1 MTDARF
7 DSQDETGRLGAAAS
21 AAFALAAVLAPLAAT
36 LLAVL
41 GVSLLVASVT
51 GARRLARAITTL
63 RLTAITIA
71 LALAAIVVP
80 QALHGAPP
88 WLASRGLPAIALVFA
103 LAHIVSPALVQRLR
117 TALAATLIV
126 VSVVA
131 GSWLIHLS
139 RSAGYDVVLLHESAA
154 AVLARGENPYG
165 DAVTA
170 PNGAPGAPAGSL
182 IVGYPYPPVAALAYA
197 AGASIA
203 GEPRWVSFGC
213 WIVLLISLLHLLRR
227 SRSQSLLPALML
239 TAFPGWAAMLQSGWT
254 EPLSMALLAVTIA
267 LWQSPAASGVALGCA
282 LASKQYFIAMLP
294 ALARWRDAG
303 WQRRVAGA
311 VIVAVVTL
319 LPAVVWS
326 PADAWRSLVGF
337 HMSTPLRA
345 DSRNIAGVLAGQ
357 GWQLAPP
364 AWLALLF
371 SVAATAAVPPLLNR
385 AACCRA
391 AALALAVFFLFSRQA
406 MPNYWYLVAVTALL
420 GSIGGTATDAR
431 RSDASPAEAGH
442 YAG

>member
-1 MTDARF
+1 MTDARS
-7 DSQDETGRLGAAAS
+7 DSQDETSRLGAAAA
-21 AAFALAAVLAPLAAT
+21 AAFALAAALAPLAAT

-51 GARRLARAITTL
+51 GAQRLARAITPL

-80 QALHGAPP
+80 QSLHGSPP
-88 WLASRGLPAIALVFA
+88 WLVSRGLPAIALVLALSSFA
-103 LAHIVSPALVQRLR
+103 APAQVPRLR
-117 TALAATLIV
+117 AALGATLVI

-131 GSWLIHLS
+131 GPWLIHLS
-139 RSAGYDVVLLHESAA
+139 RSSGYDVVLLHESAA
-154 AVLARGENPYG
+154 AALARGDNPYG

-170 PNGAPGAPAGSL
+170 PNGAPGAPEGSL

-197 AGASIA
+197 AGAWIT

-227 SRSQSLLPALML
+227 SSSRSLLPALML
-239 TAFPGWAAMLQSGWT
+239 AAFPGWAAMLQSGWT
-254 EPLSMALLAVTIA
+254 EPLSMALLAVAIA
-267 LWQSPAASGVALGCA
+267 LWRSPTASGVALGCA
-282 LASKQYFIAMLP
+282 LGSKQYFVAMLP
-294 ALARWRDAG
+294 TLARWRDAG
-303 WQRRVAGA
+303 WQRRVA
-311 VIVAVVTL
+311 VALVVGFVTL
-319 LPAVVWS
+319 LPAIVWS

-345 DSRNIAGVLAGQ
+345 DSRNIAGVLAGY

-391 AALALAVFFLFSRQA
+391 AALGLAVFFLFSRQA

-420 GSIGGTATDAR
+420 GSIDDTATDPR
-431 RSDASPAEAGH
+431 
-442 YAG
+442 

>member
-1 MTDARF
+1 
-7 DSQDETGRLGAAAS
+7 
-21 AAFALAAVLAPLAAT
+21 
-36 LLAVL
+36 VL

-51 GARRLARAITTL
+51 GAQRLARAITTL

-80 QALHGAPP
+80 QPLHGSPP
-88 WLASRGLPAIALVFA
+88 WLVSRGLPAIALVFA
-103 LAHIVSPALVQRLR
+103 LAHLVSPALVLRLR
-117 TALAATLIV
+117 AALIATLVI

-139 RSAGYDVVLLHESAA
+139 RRAGYDVVLLHERAA
-154 AVLARGENPYG
+154 VVLARGENPYG

-170 PNGAPGAPAGSL
+170 PNGAPGAPEGSL

-197 AGASIA
+197 AGAWIT

-213 WIVLLISLLHLLRR
+213 WIVLLISLLHVQRR
-227 SRSQSLLPALML
+227 SRTQSLLPALML

-254 EPLSMALLAVTIA
+254 EPLSMALLAVAIA
-267 LWQSPAASGVALGCA
+267 LWQSPAASGAALGCA

-294 ALARWRDAG
+294 ALARWRGVAG
-303 WQRRVAGA
+303 QRRVVIAA
-311 VIVAVVTL
+311 VVAVVML
-319 LPAVVWS
+319 LPAVVWG

-337 HMSTPLRA
+337 HLSTPLRA

-357 GWQLAPP
+357 GWPLAPP

-371 SVAATAAVPPLLNR
+371 AVGTAAAVPPLRNR

-391 AALALAVFFLFSRQA
+391 AALGLAVFFLFSRQA
-406 MPNYWYLVAVTALL
+406 MPNYWYLVAVAALL
-420 GSIGGTATDAR
+420 GSIDETGPAKAGLYAR
-431 RSDASPAEAGH
+431 SG
-442 YAG
+442 